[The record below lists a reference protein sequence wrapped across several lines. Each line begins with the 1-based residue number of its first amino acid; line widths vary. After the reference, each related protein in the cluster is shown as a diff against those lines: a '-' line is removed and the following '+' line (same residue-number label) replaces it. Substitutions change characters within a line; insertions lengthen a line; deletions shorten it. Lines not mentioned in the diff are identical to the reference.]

1 MDYTQWPVILGDLF
15 SKLSEG
21 ITEYFPNIVGASALL
36 LIGWIVARL
45 LRFITRRLVSQLNR
59 FVPSRIL
66 GRELK
71 STRVDKVTS
80 DVVSAVVFWAVFLFF
95 VAAATE
101 ALGLT
106 VVTSALGSLAGY
118 LPTLLAAVLVVLA
131 GLVTGNIGQS
141 LVTRT
146 AASASIGY
154 AETLGRM
161 VKVTVLLLAVV
172 VALDQIGI
180 DSTLLIL
187 VTAIVIGM
195 ILGGLA
201 LAFGVGARTM
211 VSNLLASHYLHQAF
225 QVGQNIRLGDVRGRI
240 EEIRPTHVVVDSDE
254 GRIWVPAKQFA
265 ETTSVVLAEGSR
277 Q

>member
-45 LRFITRRLVSQLNR
+45 LCFITRRLVSQLNR

-80 DVVSAVVFWAVFLFF
+80 DVVSVVVFWAVFLFF

-141 LVTRT
+141 LVTR
-146 AASASIGY
+146 
-154 AETLGRM
+154 
-161 VKVTVLLLAVV
+161 
-172 VALDQIGI
+172 
-180 DSTLLIL
+180 
-187 VTAIVIGM
+187 
-195 ILGGLA
+195 
-201 LAFGVGARTM
+201 
-211 VSNLLASHYLHQAF
+211 
-225 QVGQNIRLGDVRGRI
+225 
-240 EEIRPTHVVVDSDE
+240 
-254 GRIWVPAKQFA
+254 
-265 ETTSVVLAEGSR
+265 
-277 Q
+277 